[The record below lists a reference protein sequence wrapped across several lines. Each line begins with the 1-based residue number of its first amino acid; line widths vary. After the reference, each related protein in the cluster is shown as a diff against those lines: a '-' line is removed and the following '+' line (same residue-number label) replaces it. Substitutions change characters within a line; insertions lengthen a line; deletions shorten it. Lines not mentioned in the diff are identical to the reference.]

1 MPEDAAFHTR
11 EGFVRW
17 PHGGGESRLPLRA
30 GAVYVLPSGFRVK
43 LQKQLAGTAWR
54 LVGSRPRGTLCHKP
68 CTVSGGG
75 KSEISKSIAD
85 VLLKGPVFVKDY
97 HRDMDQVAEILARD
111 FSGDLPQPA
120 AGRALA
126 AADSEPGALAGV
138 GDPAVDAVGGIH
150 RRAQRLGQRSFRRPC
165 ANWCSR

>member
-1 MPEDAAFHTR
+1 MYF
-11 EGFVRW
+11 
-17 PHGGGESRLPLRA
+17 
-30 GAVYVLPSGFRVK
+30 LPSGFRVK

-97 HRDMDQVAEILARD
+97 QRDMDQVAEILAGTSRR
-111 FSGDLPQPA
+111 SIGT
-120 AGRALA
+120 GRPTN
-126 AADSEPGALAGV
+126 DR
-138 GDPAVDAVGGIH
+138 GG
-150 RRAQRLGQRSFRRPC
+150 RF
-165 ANWCSR
+165 